1 LLRGFVHAD
10 HGTIWIVRPVV
21 DFQYVFHGRHEGG
34 IGLRRNDELLFQMR
48 FESIFLAL
56 ISLFIDSV

>member
-1 LLRGFVHAD
+1 
-10 HGTIWIVRPVV
+10 VRPVV